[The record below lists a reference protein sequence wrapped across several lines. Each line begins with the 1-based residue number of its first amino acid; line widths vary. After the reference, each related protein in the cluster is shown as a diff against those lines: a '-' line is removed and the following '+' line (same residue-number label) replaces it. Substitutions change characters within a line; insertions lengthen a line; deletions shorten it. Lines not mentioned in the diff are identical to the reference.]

1 MMDNKSRYSFMFG
14 NLETKVVLDIE
25 SNWSGAYNMLPAL
38 VNSNLSLKRLVIK
51 LAWSLC
57 YVVQRRK
64 QDLNT
69 FLCFYRMKQDNGFEV
84 NEASN

>member
-1 MMDNKSRYSFMFG
+1 
-14 NLETKVVLDIE
+14 
-25 SNWSGAYNMLPAL
+25 MLPAL

-57 YVVQRRK
+57 YVVQRWK
-64 QDLNT
+64 QDLNI

>member
-1 MMDNKSRYSFMFG
+1 
-14 NLETKVVLDIE
+14 
-25 SNWSGAYNMLPAL
+25 MLPAL

-57 YVVQRRK
+57 YVLQRRK